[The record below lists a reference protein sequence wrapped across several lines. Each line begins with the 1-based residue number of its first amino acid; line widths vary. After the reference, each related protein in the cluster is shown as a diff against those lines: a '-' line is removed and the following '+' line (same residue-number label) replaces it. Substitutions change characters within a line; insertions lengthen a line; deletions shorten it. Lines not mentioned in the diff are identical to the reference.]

1 MACLK
6 LAATRVYALGF
17 LSDGSSAPC
26 AVDGWNLSEQDC
38 FWCWWSS
45 EGEVGSVLGL
55 EWRTFSG
62 KVDVSMTWGNGG
74 CFVGPGPTLARKLGN
89 DPTYIILE
97 RGFKVSYRFRVPPN
111 PPPWAYERFWG

>member
-26 AVDGWNLSEQDC
+26 TVGGWNPSGQDC
-38 FWCWWSS
+38 SWCRCSS

-55 EWRTFSG
+55 ERRAFSG
-62 KVDVSMTWGNGG
+62 KVDVSMTPGG
-74 CFVGPGPTLARKLGN
+74 GGGGVEGLCCCAETYAGPEIR
-89 DPTYIILE
+89 E
-97 RGFKVSYRFRVPPN
+97 
-111 PPPWAYERFWG
+111 

>member
-26 AVDGWNLSEQDC
+26 AVGGWNLSGQDC
-38 FWCWWSS
+38 SWCRCSS

-55 EWRTFSG
+55 ERRAFSG
-62 KVDVSMTWGNGG
+62 KADVSMTWGAVEGLCCCCAG
-74 CFVGPGPTLARKLGN
+74 TYAGPETG
-89 DPTYIILE
+89 E
-97 RGFKVSYRFRVPPN
+97 
-111 PPPWAYERFWG
+111 